1 MKHIFVVNPAAGKGK
16 NLPALL
22 ASITCACE
30 ELKVAFDIYHTHAA
44 GDATAYVSEQCEKH
58 PEEHFRF
65 YACGGDGTLSE
76 VVNGAVGYE
85 NAEIAV
91 IPAGTGNDFVKTF
104 RHSEY
109 FTEIKRQV
117 LGSAQKL
124 DLLKYN
130 DRYSLNIVNVGFDCD
145 VVEKVGQIKR
155 NAFVPAKL
163 AYIMGIFSVFM
174 KKFGKKFKV
183 TVDDGEPVEGDFML
197 CAMANALYY
206 GGGFKAAPLAMVND
220 GYMDFCLVDRVTRMQ
235 FITIIPKYKSG
246 QHVDENGNS
255 KYPFVHYRKCKK
267 VVIESETPIGVSG
280 DGEVSPVTKLTVE
293 VIPGAIAFSVPKDS
307 DCSAMKTD
315 DTEADKDSVSLS

>member
-22 ASITCACE
+22 ASITYACE
-30 ELKVAFDIYHTHAA
+30 DLNVEYDIYHTHAA
-44 GDATAYVSEQCEKH
+44 GDATAYVSEQCNQNPDKK
-58 PEEHFRF
+58 FRF

-76 VVNGAVGYE
+76 VLNGAVGYD

-109 FTEIKRQV
+109 FTEVKRQV
-117 LGSAQKL
+117 LGTAQKL

-145 VVEKVGQIKR
+145 VVEKVAEIKR

-163 AYIMGIFSVFM
+163 AYIMGIFSVFT
-174 KKFGKKFKV
+174 KKFGKRFKV
-183 TVDDGEPVEGDFML
+183 TIDDGEPVEDDFML

-220 GYMDFCLVDRVTRMQ
+220 GYMDLCLVDRVTRLQ
-235 FITIIPKYKSG
+235 FIKIIPKYKSG
-246 QHVDENGNS
+246 QHVDANGNS
-255 KYPFVHYRKCKK
+255 MYPFVRYQKCKK
-267 VVIESETPIGVSG
+267 VVIESENPIGVSG
-280 DGEVSPVTKLTVE
+280 DGEVSPATKLTVE
-293 VIPGAIAFSVPKDS
+293 VIPSAIAFSIPKDS
-307 DCSAMKTD
+307 DCIAVQEVEIDK
-315 DTEADKDSVSLS
+315 EAAIIS